1 MTKKILDGS
10 LLLVEGAVRAGA
22 EYYSG
27 YPITPANRIYFN
39 SVDRVP
45 YVLKAPD
52 EITAL
57 QWASGL
63 AATGRLPITGTSH
76 AGFSL
81 MVETFDMA
89 FMMELPMVI
98 MIAQRLGPSTGSA
111 TTGAQGDLSMF
122 NRLISGGYNVPVLS
136 PSNLLDCYELAGKS
150 MNIAAKYRTPVVVL
164 TSKEMIQ
171 TERSFDVDLLPE
183 LETAQLEYFEGEDYL
198 PYESGDELVP
208 DFLPLGDEKHQVR
221 MTASTHNKEG
231 ILSKADPESMANT
244 ARLQEKIETGMEEFN
259 YYEHNEQE
267 GADTLL
273 VSYGITS
280 YAARE
285 ALKILRDKNQKV
297 SLLIVKTLLPVMDEI
312 KGVLSSY
319 SKVVIV
325 EENLMGQYKRIL
337 YGELEES
344 NVASANAM
352 GRLVTPAEIVEEVSS
367 IAV

>member
-1 MTKKILDGS
+1 MPKKILDGS
-10 LLLVEGAVRAGA
+10 LLLVEGAVKAGV

-57 QWASGL
+57 QWASGV
-63 AATGRLPITGTSH
+63 AAAGRLPMTGTSH

-89 FMMELPMVI
+89 FMMELPVVI

-111 TTGAQGDLSMF
+111 TTGAQGDVSMF
-122 NRLISGGYNVPVLS
+122 NRLTSGGYNVPVFT
-136 PSNLLDCYELAGKS
+136 PSNLKDCYELAGKS
-150 MNIAAKYRTPVVVL
+150 VQVAAGYRTPVVLL

-171 TERSFDVDLLPE
+171 TKRSFEVDDLPE
-183 LETAQLEYFEGEDYL
+183 LDRAKLEYFQGEDYL
-198 PYESGDELVP
+198 PYDPGDGLVP
-208 DFLPLGDEKHQVR
+208 DFLSLGNGEHQVR

-231 ILSKADPESMANT
+231 ILSKADPESMENT
-244 ARLQEKIETGMEEFN
+244 ARLNKKIEAGAEEFG
-259 YYEHNEQE
+259 YYELDEDVDAE
-267 GADTLL
+267 TLI

-285 ALKILRDKNQKV
+285 ALETLRENGHPT
-297 SLLIVKTLLPVMDEI
+297 SLLLVKTLLPVAEEVKRI
-312 KGVLSSY
+312 LTSY
-319 SKVVIV
+319 SNVVIA
-325 EENLMGQYKRIL
+325 EENLMGQYRRIL
-337 YGELEES
+337 YGEIEGPG
-344 NVASANAM
+344 VSAVNAIGHM
-352 GRLVTPAEIVEEVSS
+352 ISPSEIVREVKSGG
-367 IAV
+367 I